1 VVVAGAAIHL
11 TFLAANMTAVR
22 LLGIGRA
29 RSATASGASAAEAA
43 VGVQR
48 AVILVTSQKTLP
60 VRIHTNDCI
69 LRRALDRRGLTTWSW
84 VQTIASLTIGCTEKC
99 SFIAPARRCSLT
111 YSEFPSPQV
120 AVTVL
125 GQLAAAGVAPG
136 AAGLATVPAVI
147 AHLVQIILDS
157 VLASRWQS
165 QDAAAAQ
172 KAAWS

>member
-1 VVVAGAAIHL
+1 
-11 TFLAANMTAVR
+11 
-22 LLGIGRA
+22 
-29 RSATASGASAAEAA
+29 
-43 VGVQR
+43 
-48 AVILVTSQKTLP
+48 
-60 VRIHTNDCI
+60 
-69 LRRALDRRGLTTWSW
+69 
-84 VQTIASLTIGCTEKC
+84 
-99 SFIAPARRCSLT
+99 
-111 YSEFPSPQV
+111 V

-157 VLASRWQS
+157 MLVSRWQS